1 MSAGSFKDRT
11 MVKET
16 KGNIFDVLG
25 EIGGRNREQVVQ
37 TINQDEVSLGMVDP
51 DTGRYP
57 TGEPSKE
64 IVNKFG
70 KKFQY
75 GLTPPPSV

>member
-11 MVKET
+11 LVKET

-57 TGEPSKE
+57 KGEPSIIKRNCE
-64 IVNKFG
+64 KIW
-70 KKFQY
+70 
-75 GLTPPPSV
+75 